1 MTKNINKNWL
11 TLIEVLIST
20 LISAFILAIIFK
32 FLFVIYDEIDNNINN
47 IKYLNTT
54 YVIKNEI
61 EKYSL
66 LYTTGSILI
75 DNDWADVFLFKN
87 EENTKWVLLSI
98 VDRDTKKISTNT
110 WIYENKT
117 LWFRMISG
125 NEIIDIQNDINVI
138 YDFEFMNDMLISD
151 LYIWYLDIKKYN
163 TNIYNIEFQITNK
176 LYKLYIWK
184 QISELPWKIY
194 KKFNINF

>member
-1 MTKNINKNWL
+1 MTKNINKNWF

-117 LWFRMISG
+117 LWFRMISD
-125 NEIIDIQNDINVI
+125 NEIIDIQENINVI